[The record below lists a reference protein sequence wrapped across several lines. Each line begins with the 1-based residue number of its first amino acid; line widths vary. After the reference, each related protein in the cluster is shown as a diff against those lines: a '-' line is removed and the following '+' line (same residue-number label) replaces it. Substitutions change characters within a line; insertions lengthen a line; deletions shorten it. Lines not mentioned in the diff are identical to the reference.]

1 MTEPLQGAGKIEG
14 SMDESLLKRRLA
26 EQKAGVVDALEIE
39 KLSAE
44 QMRQAL
50 QELRI
55 HQVELEMQNEELRR
69 IRKDLEASR
78 ARYSSLYNS
87 APVGCFTLSAKGLI
101 VEANHTAA
109 TLLGTNLSA
118 MLEWPFSSFIHEE
131 DHDTYYT
138 HRKLFLET
146 GQPQSCELRMLSI
159 GRERFWARLELV
171 LTADDDHGP
180 VCRIVMSDISAN
192 KRAELER
199 QANEARVRHLNDVLL
214 AMGKVR
220 SILNREKDPLQL
232 LRGVCDSLVQTR
244 GYVMVWVGRTE
255 EGSKRVVPVAHSGG
269 VAKFLQHATIT
280 RDDGPTG
287 QGPAGEAIRERR
299 PAVFADLANDS
310 RCAAW
315 KDKAVAKGVASIA
328 AVPMIY
334 RERLLGVLSVKADSP
349 HAFDAEEVS
358 LLEGLA
364 ADIAHGLQS
373 LEDELA
379 RRKVENELSAQ
390 KSILEKIFENA
401 PYILMLV
408 DIEGR
413 VLKINRTGLAFSGR
427 HEDMIPGLRPGEV
440 INCIN
445 SFVGSGC
452 MRNPQCASCQV
463 RSSVMHTFETGESA
477 YNIESRYTVR
487 SGAADIAVDVL
498 VSTTIVKD
506 SGSNAVLVSITDITE
521 RKRTAVALREN
532 EERLRLLIEHAPI
545 ELAMFDRDMRYL
557 SCSRKWLEDFR
568 LGHRDLTGLSH
579 YEVFPDLPE
588 KRKQVHRRAL
598 AGEVL
603 KADEDLFEMGDG
615 SVKWIRWEVRPWRD
629 AAGDVGGIV
638 IFSEDITELRR
649 ARYLLGVERDL
660 ALKLAATGDLAEA
673 MQHLLSACL
682 EFEELDS
689 GGVYLFDRETG
700 GLKLVSYRGF
710 SDSFAKKMSFLEPL
724 APHANS
730 VMQQVEPYYW
740 SKPISFRG
748 VDELI
753 AKEGLTA
760 MGCLPVRYEGRV
772 VAQLYLCSH
781 VLPEIPPRLRVALEH
796 IFSHIG
802 GVVERVGL
810 AETIRRQREELK
822 DANGALKLLLKQREM
837 DRDELEESFVANVKN
852 LVLPYLEKLKKTRL
866 DGDQKRY
873 LGLVE
878 TYLLEISS
886 PFAKRISAPLLG
898 LTPMEIRVAD
908 LIRQG
913 LSSKEIADLLRISE
927 YGVIF
932 HRQNIRGK
940 LRLTGK
946 KLNLQIFLNTLTKL

>member
-1 MTEPLQGAGKIEG
+1 MTEPLQDPGKIHG
-14 SMDESLLKRRLA
+14 SMDESLLMRRLA
-26 EQKAGVVDALEIE
+26 EQKAEIVDALEIV

-44 QMRQAL
+44 EMRQ
-50 QELRI
+50 QFHQLRI
-55 HQVELEMQNEELRR
+55 HQVELERQNEELRR
-69 IRKDLEASR
+69 LREDLETSR

-87 APVGCFTLSAKGLI
+87 APVGCFTISAKGLI

-118 MLEWPFSSFIHEE
+118 MLKWPFASFIHEE
-131 DHDTYYT
+131 DHDAYYS
-138 HRKLFLET
+138 HRRLLLET
-146 GQPQSCELRMLSI
+146 AQPQACELRMLRV
-159 GRERFWARLELV
+159 GREKFWARLELV
-171 LTADDDHGP
+171 RTADDDHAS
-180 VCRIVMSDISAN
+180 VCRIVMSDISVH
-192 KRAELER
+192 KRGELER
-199 QANEARVRHLNDVLL
+199 QVNEARVQHLNDVLL

-220 SILNREKDPLQL
+220 SVLNREKDPLKL

-255 EGSKRVVPVAHSGG
+255 EGSKRIVPVAHSGG
-269 VAKFLQHATIT
+269 GAKFLQHATIT
-280 RDDGPTG
+280 WDDGPTG
-287 QGPAGEAIRERR
+287 QGPAGKAIRERC

-310 RCAAW
+310 RYAAW
-315 KDKAVAKGVASIA
+315 KDMAVANGVASIA
-328 AVPMIY
+328 AVPLIH
-334 RERLLGVLSVKADSP
+334 RERLFGILSVKADRP
-349 HAFDAEEVS
+349 QAFDAEEVA

-390 KSILEKIFENA
+390 KDILEKIFENA

-408 DIEGR
+408 DIDGR
-413 VLKINRTGLAFSGR
+413 ILKINRTCLAFSGR
-427 HEDMIPGLRPGEV
+427 TEDMIPGHRPGEV

-463 RSSVMHTFETGESA
+463 RSSVMHTFETGEST
-477 YNIESRYTVR
+477 YNIESHYTVR
-487 SGAADIAVDVL
+487 RGGEDIAVDVL
-498 VSTTIVKD
+498 ISTTIVKD
-506 SGSNAVLVSITDITE
+506 SGSNTVLVSITDITE
-521 RKRTAVALREN
+521 RKKTAVALREN

-545 ELAMFDRDMRYL
+545 ELAMFDSAMRYL
-557 SCSRKWLEDFR
+557 SCSCKWLEDFG
-568 LGHRDLTGLSH
+568 LGNRDLTGLCF
-579 YEVFPDLPE
+579 YEVCPCLPE
-588 KRKQVHRRAL
+588 RWKQVHRRAL

-603 KADEDLFEMGDG
+603 KADEDLLEMGDG

-649 ARYLLGVERDL
+649 ARHLLGVERDL
-660 ALKLAATGDLAEA
+660 ALKLAATGNLAEA
-673 MQHLLSACL
+673 MEHLLSACL

-689 GGVYLFDRETG
+689 GGVYLFDQETG
-700 GLKLVSYRGF
+700 GLKLVCYRGF
-710 SDSFAKKMSFLEPL
+710 NDSFAKKMSFLEPL
-724 APHANS
+724 APQANS

-740 SKPISFRG
+740 SKPISFWG
-748 VDELI
+748 FDELI

-760 MGCLPVRYEGRV
+760 MGCLPVRYQGGV

-781 VLPEIPPRLRVALEH
+781 ALPEIPPRLRVALEH

-810 AETIRRQREELK
+810 AETIRSQREDLK

-837 DRDELEESFVANVKN
+837 DRDELEEAFVANVKN
-852 LVLPYLEKLKKTRL
+852 LVLPYLGKLKKTRL
-866 DGDQKRY
+866 DSDQKSY
-873 LGLVE
+873 LALLE

-927 YGVIF
+927 FGVIF